1 MAELFQRNKST
12 ISRHIKNIFEEE
24 ELNKEVVVAKNETT
38 TQLRAIKERKKLNKQ

>member
-24 ELNKEVVVAKNETT
+24 EELNKEVVVAKNATT
-38 TQLRAIKERKKLNKQ
+38 TQLRAIKERKN